1 MTEPNSSALHC
12 VVIGAGTVGS
22 CCAWH
27 LARSGVKVTLVDRT
41 EPGQSTSF
49 GNAAGISPS
58 QVVPFSH
65 PGVWK
70 KIPGWLFDKL
80 GPLTIRWQD
89 LPEVAPWLWRF
100 WRSGTTAHVQAAA
113 AAQAQLMRRV
123 REDFDR
129 TLQQTGLQ
137 HYLRSK
143 GIIVAFD
150 RPEHFTADKW
160 TYELAAEY
168 GFEWNLLSPQALQQM
183 APALKLDGGVALY
196 VPSWQHV
203 INPAALTAAIA
214 EAALA
219 AGVQWRQEKVLSVSA
234 SDSGVRVNV
243 SGGKPV
249 VADRLVIAAG
259 PWSNQLA
266 AQLDYT
272 VPMTPKRGYHTQLPE
287 PGFELEYPV
296 LSGSRNFVMTP
307 LQEGFRMA
315 GTAEFARLDAPP
327 DYRRAQVLVK
337 HARHYFPMLQEHG
350 RTEWMGQR
358 PMMADS
364 LPVISPSPA
373 HRHVFYAFGHGH
385 YGLTQGPT
393 TGEIIAQ
400 LVTGQAP
407 GVDLHP
413 FRFERFK

>member
-1 MTEPNSSALHC
+1 MAETHTNPRHC

-27 LARSGVKVTLVDRT
+27 LVRSGLRVTLVDRA

-80 GPLTIRWQD
+80 GPLTIRWRD
-89 LPEVAPWLWRF
+89 LPDVAPWLWRF
-100 WRSGTTAHVQAAA
+100 WRSGTSDGVRTAA
-113 AAQAQLMRRV
+113 AAQARLMQRV
-123 REDFDR
+123 RDDFDR

-137 HYLRSK
+137 RYLRSR

-150 RPEHFTADKW
+150 RPEHFAAEKW
-160 TYELAAEY
+160 TYELGAEH
-168 GFEWNLLSPQALQQM
+168 GFEWRLISPGELQSM
-183 APALKLDGGVALY
+183 APALRLDGGVALY

-203 INPAALTAAIA
+203 INPAELTAGIA
-214 EAALA
+214 RAAQE
-219 AGVQWRQEKVLSVSA
+219 AGVHWRQAEVAGVA
-234 SDSGVRVNV
+234 VSDSGATVTLA
-243 SGGKPV
+243 GGEQV
-249 VADRLVIAAG
+249 HADRLVIAAG

-266 AQLDYT
+266 AQLDYR
-272 VPMTPKRGYHTQLPE
+272 VPMTPKRGYHTQLAD
-287 PGFELEYPV
+287 PGFELDYPV

-307 LQEGFRMA
+307 LREGFRMA

-327 DYRRAQVLVK
+327 DYRRAQVLVQ
-337 HARHYFPMLQEHG
+337 HARHYFPMLQERG
-350 RTEWMGQR
+350 VSQWMGQR

-364 LPVISPSPA
+364 LPVISPSPG

-400 LVTGQAP
+400 LVNGQQP
-407 GVDLHP
+407 DLDLQP
-413 FRFERFK
+413 YRFERFK